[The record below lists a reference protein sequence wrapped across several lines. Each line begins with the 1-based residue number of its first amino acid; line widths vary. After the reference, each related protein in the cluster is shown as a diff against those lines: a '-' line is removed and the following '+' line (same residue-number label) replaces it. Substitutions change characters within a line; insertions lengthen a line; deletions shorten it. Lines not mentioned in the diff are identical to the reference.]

1 MNTAATVARF
11 DSAPSSAPMR
21 PRFDRRFRAGVADGR
36 RHSAAGS
43 RRARQI
49 SESVQNAAQ
58 HTAAVRRLSTGGVA

>member
-36 RHSAAGS
+36 RSAAGS

-49 SESVQNAAQ
+49 SESRLNAVQ
-58 HTAAVRRLSTGGVA
+58 HVAAVRRLSTGGAA